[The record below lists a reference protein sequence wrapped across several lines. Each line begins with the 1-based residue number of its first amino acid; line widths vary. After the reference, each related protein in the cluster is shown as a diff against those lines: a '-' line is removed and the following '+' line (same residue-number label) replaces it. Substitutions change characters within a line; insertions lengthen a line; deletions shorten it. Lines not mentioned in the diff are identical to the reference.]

1 VLAPALVGPTVAQA
15 EWPQWR
21 GAARDG
27 SVSRPASRRPGLAAP
42 IKLWERT
49 VGGGYSG
56 PVVADDLIWVHS
68 RSRAQEVVTCLTLG
82 EGEPVWSARYD
93 ADFEQDPT
101 ALVHGSG
108 PYSTPS
114 IVDGRLFT
122 FGVSAVLSV
131 WDAAT
136 GTLLWRT
143 DYSEESLPDFPF
155 FGAAASPL
163 IWNDLCFVHLGGT
176 EGRRGG
182 APGRGAMVALRVT
195 DGKEQWR
202 WTGDGPALAASPVL
216 SLIDQQ
222 WQLVFKTQERIVGLD
237 PHAGREL
244 WRIPY
249 KVTEDNTIVSPLV
262 LGDQLV
268 TSDPQMGVTA
278 WRIQSNGKAW
288 ELRQIWHSSTVS
300 LSFSSPVVMGDQV
313 VGFSH
318 YRKGQLFG
326 LDSANGDVL
335 WRGDPR
341 WGEHASLIKWGDDL
355 LALRG
360 DGLLVAGKVTQD
372 GFRTEFTHRLGQE
385 MTWGHPAIVDDR
397 IIIRDGDR
405 LAVYRLRSAE

>member
-1 VLAPALVGPTVAQA
+1 MGSSRWQMPRPIAAAWGATALAFSLVGPKVAHA

-21 GAARDG
+21 GPTRDG
-27 SVSRPASRRPGLAAP
+27 AVSGSAPTRPWLAAP

-56 PVVADDLIWVHS
+56 PVVVADRIWVHS
-68 RSRAQEVVTCLTLG
+68 RSRAQEVVTCLTLR

-101 ALVHGSG
+101 ALAHGKG

-163 IWNDLCFVHLGGT
+163 IWNDLCFVHFGGT

-216 SLIDQQ
+216 GLIDRQ

-237 PHAGREL
+237 PHSGREL

-249 KVTEDNTIVSPLV
+249 KVTEDNTIVSPLI

-268 TSDPQMGVTA
+268 TSDPQKGITA
-278 WRIQSNGKAW
+278 WRIQSNGEAW
-288 ELRQIWHSSTVS
+288 TLRQLWHNPTVS
-300 LSFSSPVVMGDQV
+300 LSFSSPVAMGDQV
-313 VGFSH
+313 VGLSH

-326 LDSANGDVL
+326 LDPVDGEVL

-341 WGEHASLIKWGDDL
+341 WAGTAQ
-355 LALRG
+355 LAG
-360 DGLLVAGKVTQD
+360 AHSPK
-372 GFRTEFTHRLGQE
+372 FR
-385 MTWGHPAIVDDR
+385 
-397 IIIRDGDR
+397 
-405 LAVYRLRSAE
+405 RSWL